1 MSHFEFDFNE
11 DGSISAIHKDG
22 KPYEG
27 GISLESPN
35 SIARTYFEIAI
46 RELAAMKAEND
57 PDYDGGENRRR
68 GLQAFLMSLVG
79 TEAFLNVYFHVAGL
93 QTGSEK
99 VVDLATNDKTIEHK
113 LAHLP
118 NLLWGA
124 PLNGSKKLCGKVR
137 ELYNLR
143 SNLVHPKYAPSS
155 LYMQGMVIAGV
166 FDNQQKLFEDR
177 EFCREALRWCLLIVA
192 RIGVRGSPTDSRFVE
207 FWTGISDT
215 NDTLSAALGVPPDD
229 L

>member
-1 MSHFEFDFNE
+1 MLVFFFFSSRRRHTRCALVTGVQTCALPIF
-11 DGSISAIHKDG
+11 
-22 KPYEG
+22 
-27 GISLESPN
+27 SLESPN

-57 PDYDGGENRRR
+57 PDYDGAENRRH

-99 VVDLATNDKTIEHK
+99 VVNLATNDKTIEHK

-124 PLNGSKKLCGKVR
+124 PLKDRKRTRLNS
-137 ELYNLR
+137 
-143 SNLVHPKYAPSS
+143 SNT
-155 LYMQGMVIAGV
+155 
-166 FDNQQKLFEDR
+166 
-177 EFCREALRWCLLIVA
+177 C
-192 RIGVRGSPTDSRFVE
+192 
-207 FWTGISDT
+207 
-215 NDTLSAALGVPPDD
+215 
-229 L
+229 